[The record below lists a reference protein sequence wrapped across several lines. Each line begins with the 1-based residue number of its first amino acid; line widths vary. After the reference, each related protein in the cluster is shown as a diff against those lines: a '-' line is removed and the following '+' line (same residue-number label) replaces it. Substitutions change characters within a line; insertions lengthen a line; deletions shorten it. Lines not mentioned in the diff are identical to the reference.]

1 MLANVVRERRGS
13 PDRQDGDVLDH
24 VIEDMN
30 VEKFLTE
37 DVVVQ
42 LMFGLLFVNFDSLS
56 STLTLAFK
64 LLSENPL
71 VLEELTVSKP
81 LWQIYRNLEIHTN
94 NNLTYL

>member
-1 MLANVVRERRGS
+1 MLSNVVRGRRAS
-13 PDRQDGDVLDH
+13 PDKQHGDVLDH

-30 VEKFLTE
+30 VEKFLTD

-42 LMFGLLFVNFDSLS
+42 RMFGLLFVNFDSLS

-71 VLEELTVSKP
+71 VLGTDGK
-81 LWQIYRNLEIHTN
+81 
-94 NNLTYL
+94 